1 MSSPHHTNLFFLIIS
16 GLVIMQRIDYHGEV
30 NGITFGAQFYLR
42 VKISKWLRHQIWAL
56 VFLHQGNVIDKL
68 HLFPHHR
75 LRQRIAWALSQI
87 FVINKESI
95 REEGSGNE
103 HLLHYHDIFVRNAFG
118 NYRDIIKEVSFS
130 PLMGEMLTYINS
142 ISAPRKYRN
151 DQTIIEDPDEN
162 FAREVMQL
170 FTIGLFK
177 LDMSGN
183 VLVNKKG
190 LPIRTY
196 KNQDVQNFAR
206 AWTGFTYSS
215 RRDNIEGRPHFPNRI
230 NPMFLIGPRRDQF
243 PKTDLHGG
251 FIGDRYGC
259 MHLCMFFFISW
270 LLKYFFF

>member
-1 MSSPHHTNLFFLIIS
+1 MIFYIKGEINHLRFFP
-16 GLVIMQRIDYHGEV
+16 Y
-30 NGITFGAQFYLR
+30 
-42 VKISKWLRHQIWAL
+42 
-56 VFLHQGNVIDKL
+56 
-68 HLFPHHR
+68 HR

-87 FVINKESI
+87 FVINKSSI
-95 REEGSGNE
+95 GEEGSGNE
-103 HLLHYHDIFVRNAFG
+103 HLLHYHDIFIRNAFG

-130 PLMGEMLTYINS
+130 PLMGEMLTYIGG
-142 ISAPRKYRN
+142 ISAPRKYLH

-170 FTIGLFK
+170 FTIGLYK

-183 VLVNKKG
+183 VLLNKKG
-190 LPIRTY
+190 FPIPTY

-215 RRDNIEGRPHFPNRI
+215 RRDNLEGRPYFPNRI

-251 FIGDRYGC
+251 FIGDRYVC
-259 MHLCMFFFISW
+259 MPFCM
-270 LLKYFFF
+270 